1 MRQRAMSSA
10 LLTSVFLWG
19 CMTVG
24 KNFPSEDFSW
34 IVKNKT
40 SRDEVNRTLGEPFRV
55 GVDAGQMTW
64 TYGYYRYRLF
74 GTTHTK
80 DLVVYFNRDKTVSSF
95 TFNTGF
101 PEEKQKWR
109 HRTEP

>member
-1 MRQRAMSSA
+1 MIRKAMWLA
-10 LLTSVFLWG
+10 LLTWVGLSG

-24 KNFPSEDFSW
+24 ANFPSEDFSW
-34 IVKNKT
+34 IAKNQT
-40 SRDEVNRTLGEPFRV
+40 SRDEVYRRLGEPFRV
-55 GVDAGQMTW
+55 GVDAGQVTW

-80 DLVVYFNRDKTVSSF
+80 DLVLYFNRDKTVSTF

-101 PEEKQKWR
+101 PEEKQNWR
-109 HRTEP
+109 DRNEP